1 MPPYQGRIGKGEG
14 ALEGRKPLADR
25 EKVRARLRS
34 ERGFGLIELLMAMV
48 MLNVGILAVVAAFSS
63 GMFALKRASRLS
75 TASAL
80 ADSQMELFRATTYSA
95 IALDAR
101 RARSRCR

>member
-34 ERGFGLIELLMAMV
+34 ERGFGLIELLMPT
-48 MLNVGILAVVAAFSS
+48 FSITIAIRS
-63 GMFALKRASRLS
+63 SMRPKPRSLRSRARR
-75 TASAL
+75 
-80 ADSQMELFRATTYSA
+80 D
-95 IALDAR
+95 DAR
-101 RARSRCR
+101 NRRQHLQVRHHARRVVPQLDRQ